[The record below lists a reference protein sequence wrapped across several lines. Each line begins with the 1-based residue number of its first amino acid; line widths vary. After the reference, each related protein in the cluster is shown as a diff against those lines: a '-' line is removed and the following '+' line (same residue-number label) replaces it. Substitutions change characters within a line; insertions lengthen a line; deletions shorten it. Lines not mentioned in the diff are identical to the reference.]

1 MYFEQIP
8 KYRDTIMESICKC
21 DAIIDL
27 VRPEDNPNMGAMDLA
42 YKRIFPYDFMVG
54 KTTDVGTYICFDI
67 VAPRIINR
75 SFSDF
80 NIYIWIIAVSYTHL
94 RAHETCIRDRICL
107 PLRSTS

>member
-42 YKRIFPYDFMVG
+42 YKRIFHM
-54 KTTDVGTYICFDI
+54 IL
-67 VAPRIINR
+67 
-75 SFSDF
+75 
-80 NIYIWIIAVSYTHL
+80 W
-94 RAHETCIRDRICL
+94 
-107 PLRSTS
+107 

>member
-54 KTTDVGTYICFDI
+54 KTTDVGTYIVLILLHQELSI
-67 VAPRIINR
+67 VHFLILI
-75 SFSDF
+75 
-80 NIYIWIIAVSYTHL
+80 
-94 RAHETCIRDRICL
+94 
-107 PLRSTS
+107 STFGL